1 MIEEKEKTEEEE
13 KQAESGEAGLP
24 IQKLAIN
31 FLTRFYIVFKIL
43 KLYAENNE
51 LIEEQTTLLM
61 EDLNRLKAAEPEVK
75 FRIKQESIF
84 FNQQRLK
91 FSLGNY
97 HIFKF
102 LLEEFRKREIGQ
114 LEFSPDIGRQELTRA
129 LAILCQKRTEA
140 QPYEAIQAE
149 LQDNQITGLT
159 LEKMQASER
168 LLSPEK
174 SSARLYFLSILHLR
188 EISERQKDNEKIRLN
203 TTRRLIQSIFN
214 HLIDNESFLLGL
226 TNIKNHDEYTLNHS
240 VNVSLLAIALG
251 RRLGLSRVEL
261 VDLGLAAFFH
271 DLGKIE
277 TPLEILNKPGQ
288 LTEEERKI
296 MELHPH
302 QGAEKL
308 VQLKEFRRLP
318 ISAIHVAMEHH
329 IKEDLSGY
337 PHFKIKQDVNLYS
350 RIVKVCDFFD
360 AITTKRVYRKKVF
373 TRAEALS
380 LMLEQSG
387 TEFNPVILKAFV
399 QMMGIFP
406 VGSVVLLNTG
416 EIGLVTAVNQ
426 ELKFL
431 LRPKVKI
438 IVDAAG
444 NKIDGELVDLTEIDL
459 ESRKYKR
466 TIVKEINPDEYDLKV
481 GDYFLAQAEA

>member
-1 MIEEKEKTEEEE
+1 MPEEE
-13 KQAESGEAGLP
+13 KKQAETTDSTQLV
-24 IQKLAIN
+24 QKLAIN
-31 FLTRFYIVFKIL
+31 FLMRFYIVFKIF

-51 LIEEQTTLLM
+51 LIEQQTALLI
-61 EDLNRLKAAEPEVK
+61 EELGKLKEVEPEIK
-75 FRIKQESIF
+75 FRIKRESIF
-84 FNQQRLK
+84 FNQQRVK
-91 FSLGNY
+91 FSLSNY

-114 LEFSPDIGRQELTRA
+114 LEFPSEINQQELISA
-129 LAILCQKRTEA
+129 LAIISKKR
-140 QPYEAIQAE
+140 PGPNPFDDIVAE
-149 LQDNQITGLT
+149 LKEQQIAGLS
-159 LEKMQASER
+159 LGKMQVSEQW
-168 LLSPEK
+168 LSPEK
-174 SSARLYFLSILHLR
+174 SSTRLYFLSILHLR
-188 EISERQKDNEKIRLN
+188 EISEREKENEKIKLN

-214 HLIDNESFLLGL
+214 HLADNESFFLGL

-251 RRLGLSRVEL
+251 KRLGLSRAEM
-261 VDLGLAAFFH
+261 VDLGVAAFFH

-277 TPLEILNKPGQ
+277 TPLAILNKPSQ

-296 MELHPH
+296 IELHPH

-308 VQLKEFRRLP
+308 VQLREYKHLP

-329 IKEDLSGY
+329 IKEDLTGY
-337 PHFKIKQDVNLYS
+337 PHFKIKTDINLYS

-360 AITTKRVYRKKVF
+360 AITTKRIYRQKVF

-380 LMLEQSG
+380 LMLEHIG

-416 EIGLVTAVNQ
+416 EIGLVVAINH
-426 ELKFL
+426 EPKFL

-438 IVDAAG
+438 IVDAEG
-444 NKIDGELVDLTEIDL
+444 NKINGEVVDLTDIQPEN
-459 ESRKYKR
+459 KKFKR
-466 TIVKEINPDEYDLKV
+466 TIIKEINPDDYNLKV
-481 GDYFLAQAEA
+481 ADYFLAQAEA

>member
-1 MIEEKEKTEEEE
+1 MAEEE
-13 KQAESGEAGLP
+13 KTQTAGQESSPAV
-24 IQKLAIN
+24 QKIAIN
-31 FLTRFYIVFKIL
+31 FLIRFYIVFKVL

-51 LIEEQTTLLM
+51 LIEEQTRLLM
-61 EDLNRLKAAEPEVK
+61 EELNRLKAVEPEIK
-75 FRIKQESIF
+75 FKIKQESIF

-91 FSLGNY
+91 FSLANY

-102 LLEEFRKREIGQ
+102 LLEEFRRREIGQ
-114 LEFSPDIGRQELTRA
+114 LDLSPDISRQELIKA
-129 LAILCQKRTEA
+129 LSILCQKRIE
-140 QPYEAIQAE
+140 PEPFEAIQAE
-149 LQDNQITGLT
+149 LAGQQISGLS
-159 LEKMQASER
+159 LEKMQDSEH

-188 EISERQKDNEKIRLN
+188 EISEREKENEKIKLN

-214 HLIDNESFLLGL
+214 HLVDNESFLLGL

-251 RRLGLSRVEL
+251 KRLGLSRAEL
-261 VDLGLAAFFH
+261 VDLGLSAFFH

-296 MELHPH
+296 MELHPS

-329 IKEDLSGY
+329 IKEDFSGY
-337 PHFKIKQDVNLYS
+337 PHFKIKQDINLYS

-380 LMLEQSG
+380 LMLDQIG
-387 TEFNPVILKAFV
+387 TEFNPIILKAFV
-399 QMMGIFP
+399 QMMGVFP
-406 VGSVVLLNTG
+406 IGSVVLLSTG
-416 EIGLVTAVNQ
+416 EVGLVTGVNQ
-426 ELKFL
+426 EMKFL
-431 LRPKVKI
+431 MRPKVKI
-438 IVDAAG
+438 IAEADG
-444 NKIDGELVDLTEIDL
+444 NKIDGEIVDLTEIDAV
-459 ESRKYKR
+459 SKKYRR
-466 TIVKEINPDEYDLKV
+466 TIVKEINPDEYGLQV
-481 GDYFLAQAEA
+481 ADYFLAQAEA

>member
-1 MIEEKEKTEEEE
+1 MTEEA
-13 KQAESGEAGLP
+13 KTQAAGQESGP
-24 IQKLAIN
+24 SVQKIAIN
-31 FLTRFYIVFKIL
+31 FLIRFYIVFKVL
-43 KLYAENNE
+43 KLYAENNQ
-51 LIEEQTTLLM
+51 LIEEQTRLLM
-61 EDLNRLKAAEPEVK
+61 EELNRLKAAEPEIK
-75 FRIKQESIF
+75 FKIKQESIF

-91 FSLGNY
+91 FSLANY
-97 HIFKF
+97 HIFKS
-102 LLEEFRKREIGQ
+102 LLEEFRRREIGQ
-114 LEFSPDIGRQELTRA
+114 LDLSADISRQELIKA
-129 LAILCQKRTEA
+129 LSIFCQKRTGPE
-140 QPYEAIQAE
+140 PFEAIQAE
-149 LQDNQITGLT
+149 LAEQQISSLS
-159 LEKMQASER
+159 LEKMQASEH

-188 EISERQKDNEKIRLN
+188 EISDREKENQKIKLN

-214 HLIDNESFLLGL
+214 HLVDNESFLLGL

-251 RRLGLSRVEL
+251 KRLGLSRAEL
-261 VDLGLAAFFH
+261 VDLGLSAFFH

-296 MELHPH
+296 MELHPS

-337 PHFKIKQDVNLYS
+337 PHFKIKQDINLYS

-380 LMLEQSG
+380 LMLDQIG
-387 TEFNPVILKAFV
+387 AEFNPIILKAFV
-399 QMMGIFP
+399 QMMGVFP
-406 VGSVVLLNTG
+406 IGSVVLLNTG
-416 EIGLVTAVNQ
+416 EVGLVTGVNQ
-426 ELKFL
+426 EMKFL
-431 LRPKVKI
+431 MRPKVKLI
-438 IVDAAG
+438 ADAEG
-444 NKIDGELVDLTEIDL
+444 NKIDGEIVDLTEVDMA
-459 ESRKYKR
+459 SQKYKR
-466 TIVKEINPDEYDLKV
+466 TIVKEINPDEYGLKV
-481 GDYFLAQAEA
+481 ADYFLAQAEA

>member
-1 MIEEKEKTEEEE
+1 
-13 KQAESGEAGLP
+13 
-24 IQKLAIN
+24 
-31 FLTRFYIVFKIL
+31 VL

-51 LIEEQTTLLM
+51 LIEEQTRLLM
-61 EDLNRLKAAEPEVK
+61 EELNRLKEVEPEIK
-75 FRIKQESIF
+75 FKIKQESIF

-91 FSLGNY
+91 FSLANY
-97 HIFKF
+97 HIFKS
-102 LLEEFRKREIGQ
+102 LLEEFRRREIGQ
-114 LEFSPDIGRQELTRA
+114 LDLSADISRQELIKA
-129 LAILCQKRTEA
+129 LSIFCQKRTGPE
-140 QPYEAIQAE
+140 PFEAIQAE
-149 LQDNQITGLT
+149 LAEQQISGLS
-159 LEKMQASER
+159 LEKMQASEH

-188 EISERQKDNEKIRLN
+188 EISEREKENEKIKLN

-214 HLIDNESFLLGL
+214 HLVDNESFLLGL

-251 RRLGLSRVEL
+251 KRLGLSRAEL
-261 VDLGLAAFFH
+261 VDLGLSAFFH

-296 MELHPH
+296 MELHPS

-337 PHFKIKQDVNLYS
+337 PHFKIKQDINLYS

-380 LMLEQSG
+380 LMLDQIG
-387 TEFNPVILKAFV
+387 AEFNPIILKAFV
-399 QMMGIFP
+399 QMMGVFP
-406 VGSVVLLNTG
+406 IGSVVLLNTG
-416 EIGLVTAVNQ
+416 G
-426 ELKFL
+426 
-431 LRPKVKI
+431 
-438 IVDAAG
+438 
-444 NKIDGELVDLTEIDL
+444 
-459 ESRKYKR
+459 SRTGHR
-466 TIVKEINPDEYDLKV
+466 C
-481 GDYFLAQAEA
+481 

>member
-1 MIEEKEKTEEEE
+1 MAEEE
-13 KQAESGEAGLP
+13 KTQTAGQESSPAV
-24 IQKLAIN
+24 QKIAIN
-31 FLTRFYIVFKIL
+31 FLIRFYIVFKVL

-51 LIEEQTTLLM
+51 LIEEQTRLLM
-61 EDLNRLKAAEPEVK
+61 EELNRLKAVEPEIK
-75 FRIKQESIF
+75 FKIKQESIF

-91 FSLGNY
+91 FSLANY

-102 LLEEFRKREIGQ
+102 LLEEFRRREIGQ
-114 LEFSPDIGRQELTRA
+114 LDLSPDISRQELIKA
-129 LAILCQKRTEA
+129 LYILCQKRIE
-140 QPYEAIQAE
+140 PEPFEAIQAE
-149 LQDNQITGLT
+149 LAGQQISGLS
-159 LEKMQASER
+159 LEKMQDSEH

-188 EISERQKDNEKIRLN
+188 EISEREKENEKIKLN

-214 HLIDNESFLLGL
+214 HLVDNESFLLGL

-251 RRLGLSRVEL
+251 KRLGLSRAEL
-261 VDLGLAAFFH
+261 VDLGLSAFFH

-296 MELHPH
+296 MELHPS

-329 IKEDLSGY
+329 IKEDFSGY
-337 PHFKIKQDVNLYS
+337 PHFKIKQDINLYS

-380 LMLEQSG
+380 LMLDQIG
-387 TEFNPVILKAFV
+387 TEFNPIILKAFV
-399 QMMGIFP
+399 QMMGVFP
-406 VGSVVLLNTG
+406 IGSVVLLSTG
-416 EIGLVTAVNQ
+416 EVGLVTGVNQ
-426 ELKFL
+426 EMKFL
-431 LRPKVKI
+431 MRPKVKI
-438 IVDAAG
+438 IAEADG
-444 NKIDGELVDLTEIDL
+444 NKIDGEIVDLTEIDAV
-459 ESRKYKR
+459 SKKYRR
-466 TIVKEINPDEYDLKV
+466 TIVKEINPDEYGLQV
-481 GDYFLAQAEA
+481 ADYFLAQAEA

>member
-1 MIEEKEKTEEEE
+1 MAEEE
-13 KQAESGEAGLP
+13 KTQTAGRESGP
-24 IQKLAIN
+24 SVQKIAIN
-31 FLTRFYIVFKIL
+31 FLIRFYIVFKVL

-51 LIEEQTTLLM
+51 LIEEQTRLLM
-61 EDLNRLKAAEPEVK
+61 EELNRLKAVEPEIK
-75 FRIKQESIF
+75 FKIKQESIF

-91 FSLGNY
+91 FSLANY

-102 LLEEFRKREIGQ
+102 LLEEFRRREIGQ
-114 LEFSPDIGRQELTRA
+114 LDLSPDISRQELIKA
-129 LAILCQKRTEA
+129 LYILCQKRIE
-140 QPYEAIQAE
+140 PEPFEAIQAE
-149 LQDNQITGLT
+149 LAGQQISGLS
-159 LEKMQASER
+159 LEKMQAPEH

-188 EISERQKDNEKIRLN
+188 EISEREKENEKIKLN

-214 HLIDNESFLLGL
+214 HLVDNESFLLGL

-251 RRLGLSRVEL
+251 KRLGLSRAEL
-261 VDLGLAAFFH
+261 VDLGLSAFFH

-296 MELHPH
+296 MELHPS

-329 IKEDLSGY
+329 IKEDFSGY
-337 PHFKIKQDVNLYS
+337 PHFKIKQDINLYS

-380 LMLEQSG
+380 LMLDQIG
-387 TEFNPVILKAFV
+387 TEFNPIILKAFV
-399 QMMGIFP
+399 QMMGVFP
-406 VGSVVLLNTG
+406 IGSVVLLSTG
-416 EIGLVTAVNQ
+416 EVGLVTGVNQ
-426 ELKFL
+426 EMKFL
-431 LRPKVKI
+431 MRPKVKI
-438 IVDAAG
+438 IAEADG
-444 NKIDGELVDLTEIDL
+444 NKIDGEIVDLTEIDAV
-459 ESRKYKR
+459 SKKYRR
-466 TIVKEINPDEYDLKV
+466 TIVKEINPDEYGLQV
-481 GDYFLAQAEA
+481 ADYFLAQAEA

>member
-174 SSARLYFLSILHLR
+174 V
-188 EISERQKDNEKIRLN
+188 QPGC
-203 TTRRLIQSIFN
+203 IF
-214 HLIDNESFLLGL
+214 
-226 TNIKNHDEYTLNHS
+226 
-240 VNVSLLAIALG
+240 
-251 RRLGLSRVEL
+251 
-261 VDLGLAAFFH
+261 
-271 DLGKIE
+271 
-277 TPLEILNKPGQ
+277 
-288 LTEEERKI
+288 
-296 MELHPH
+296 
-302 QGAEKL
+302 
-308 VQLKEFRRLP
+308 
-318 ISAIHVAMEHH
+318 
-329 IKEDLSGY
+329 
-337 PHFKIKQDVNLYS
+337 
-350 RIVKVCDFFD
+350 
-360 AITTKRVYRKKVF
+360 
-373 TRAEALS
+373 
-380 LMLEQSG
+380 
-387 TEFNPVILKAFV
+387 
-399 QMMGIFP
+399 
-406 VGSVVLLNTG
+406 
-416 EIGLVTAVNQ
+416 
-426 ELKFL
+426 
-431 LRPKVKI
+431 
-438 IVDAAG
+438 
-444 NKIDGELVDLTEIDL
+444 
-459 ESRKYKR
+459 
-466 TIVKEINPDEYDLKV
+466 
-481 GDYFLAQAEA
+481 